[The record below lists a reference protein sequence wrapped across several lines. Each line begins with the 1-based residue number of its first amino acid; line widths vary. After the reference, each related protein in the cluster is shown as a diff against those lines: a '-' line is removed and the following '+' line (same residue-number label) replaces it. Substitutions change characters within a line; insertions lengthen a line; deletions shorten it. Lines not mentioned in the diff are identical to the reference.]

1 LSKLNRN
8 KITGEAILN
17 KIIELKNVYKSFGEK
32 VVHQGINLDIYEG
45 EKITV
50 LGGSGTG
57 KSVLLKL
64 IIGLLQADSGSIV
77 VMGKN
82 LTDIKEDELISI
94 RKNIGMLFQGAA
106 LFDSL
111 TVWENIAYALIEDSG
126 MSENEINDVV
136 KKKLELVGLSGIEDK
151 MPADLSGGMKKRVGL
166 ARALATTPKIILYDE
181 PTTGLDPPN
190 INRINDLIN
199 DMNRQFNITSVI
211 ITHDLESAFAV
222 SDRIAFLHEGKIVF
236 VGTVDEANNSDCE
249 MLDDFIKG
257 VMREEVSAA

>member
-1 LSKLNRN
+1 MD
-8 KITGEAILN
+8 

-32 VVHQGINLDIYEG
+32 AVHQGIDLDVYEG

-64 IIGLLQADSGSIV
+64 ILGLLKPDRGQII
-77 VMGKN
+77 VMGRDVN
-82 LTDIKEDELISI
+82 TTAEDELLSI
-94 RKNIGMLFQGAA
+94 RRGIGMLFQGSA

-111 TVWENIAYALIEDSG
+111 TVWENVTYAL
-126 MSENEINDVV
+126 SEYSDFSPDELDRVASE
-136 KKKLELVGLSGIEDK
+136 KLALVGLPGIGNK
-151 MPADLSGGMKKRVGL
+151 MPADLSGGMKRRVAL

-190 INRINDLIN
+190 INRINGLIKH
-199 DMNRQFNITSVI
+199 MNRQFKIASVI
-211 ITHDLESAFAV
+211 ITHDIESAFAV

-236 VGTVDEANNSDCE
+236 VGTVDEAKYSNCE
-249 MLDDFIKG
+249 VLKDFIDG
-257 VMREEVSAA
+257 VVREEFAAV

>member
-1 LSKLNRN
+1 M
-8 KITGEAILN
+8 N

-64 IIGLLQADSGSIV
+64 IIGLLKPDRGEVV
-77 VMGKN
+77 VMGK
-82 LTDIKEDELISI
+82 DITRIEEDELIKI

-111 TVWENIAYALIEDSG
+111 TVWENIAYALIEDSDL
-126 MSENEINDVV
+126 SLNEINGVV
-136 KKKLELVGLSGIEDK
+136 NKKLKLVGLPGIEDK

-199 DMNRQFNITSVI
+199 DMNSQFNITSVI

-222 SDRIAFLHEGKIVF
+222 SDRVAFLHDGKIVF
-236 VGTVDEANNSDCE
+236 VGTVDEAKESDCE
-249 MLDDFIKG
+249 TLDDFIKG
-257 VMREEVSAA
+257 VMREEITAA

>member
-1 LSKLNRN
+1 MS
-8 KITGEAILN
+8 
-17 KIIELKNVYKSFGEK
+17 KIIELQDVYKSFGEK

-64 IIGLLQADSGSIV
+64 IIGLLHADSGRII
-77 VMGKN
+77 VMGKDITN
-82 LTDIKEDELISI
+82 IKEDELISV

-111 TVWENIAYALIEDSG
+111 PVWENIAYALLEDSEL
-126 MSENEINDVV
+126 SINEINDVV

-199 DMNRQFNITSVI
+199 DMNSQFNITSVI
-211 ITHDLESAFAV
+211 ITHDLKSAFAV
-222 SDRIAFLHEGKIVF
+222 SDRIAFLHDGKIVF
-236 VGTVDEANNSDCE
+236 IGTVEEANNSDCE

>member
-1 LSKLNRN
+1 MSKLNRN

>member
-1 LSKLNRN
+1 MD
-8 KITGEAILN
+8 LN

-32 VVHQGINLDIYEG
+32 VVHQGINLDIFEG

-64 IIGLLQADSGSIV
+64 IIGLFLPDSGQV
-77 VMGKN
+77 NVMGK
-82 LTDIKEDELISI
+82 DITKIQEDELISI
-94 RKNIGMLFQGAA
+94 RKNIGMLFQGSA

-111 TVWENIAYALIEDSG
+111 TVWGNIAYALIEDSEL
-126 MSENEINDVV
+126 SESEINDVV
-136 KKKLELVGLSGIEDK
+136 KKKLGLVGLPGIEDK

-211 ITHDLESAFAV
+211 ITHDIESAFAV
-222 SDRIAFLHEGKIVF
+222 SDRIAFLHDGKIVF
-236 VGTVDEANNSDCE
+236 VGTVDNAKNSDCP

>member
-1 LSKLNRN
+1 MV
-8 KITGEAILN
+8 LN
-17 KIIELKNVYKSFGEK
+17 KIIEIKNVYKSFGEK
-32 VVHQGINLDIYEG
+32 VVHQGIDLDIFEG

-64 IIGLLQADSGSIV
+64 IIGLFLPDSGQIK
-77 VMGKN
+77 VMGKEI
-82 LTDIKEDELISI
+82 TRIDEEELVSI

-111 TVWENIAYALIEDSG
+111 TVWGNIAYALIENSD
-126 MSENEINDVV
+126 MSDNEINNVV
-136 KKKLELVGLSGIEDK
+136 KKKLELVGLQGIEDK

-166 ARALATTPKIILYDE
+166 ARALATTPKILLYDE

-222 SDRIAFLHEGKIVF
+222 SDRIAFLHDGKIVF
-236 VGTVDEANNSDCE
+236 VGTVEEANNSDCP

-257 VMREEVSAA
+257 VMREEISAA